1 MTYASWNIKSGSR
14 KVRRCLA
21 DRMEHAS
28 RFRALLAD
36 LGLPHPEAAK
46 ILHVS
51 LRTLH
56 NWLSARHDNWQ
67 RMQ

>member
-1 MTYASWNIKSGSR
+1 
-14 KVRRCLA
+14 
-21 DRMEHAS
+21 MEQAR

-36 LGLPHPEAAK
+36 LGLNHPDAAK

-56 NWLSARHDNWQ
+56 NWLSARHQ
-67 RMQ
+67 VPHAAYKLLP